1 MIRAAAIARA
11 ALIETARSRVTPVA
25 VLVLLAAVPALTWL
39 FGDDAAT
46 RDWMTRLLPAE
57 GLRVLMPLAAIVG
70 GAFLLRPSIK
80 RGWAVLPARRAEWFA
95 GTVIAGIC
103 VLVVAALVFSAGA
116 MLGGWMFGTP
126 LANTSH
132 AGSIQLTRVQE
143 GVTQQRHF
151 KPGEMAVANPL
162 REETLW
168 IELPDDAGDAI
179 AGEIEFLPIWTQEL
193 PPQQSSPVALWLE
206 GPNGRAPVELKVES
220 RRRVSFHAA
229 ANGAQRLILQPVDP
243 ALLIGTSTDRVRFTT
258 GESGVLGSLAA
269 LLVLGLGATLL
280 CLCAVLMIRG
290 LSTAPTAALAGL
302 LLMAALTL
310 LPSLAPAQGMARAR
324 RADVQGVKQE
334 PGLMQRLEDELD
346 ALPQLFP
353 DVYFDEFLAG
363 RTVPAAAWGE
373 GLARLGIGLLLLVPG
388 AWLFTRRQIA
398 R

>member
-1 MIRAAAIARA
+1 MIRAAAIARV
-11 ALIETARSRVTPVA
+11 ALIETARAHVTLVA

-95 GTVIAGIC
+95 GSVMAGFC
-103 VLVVAALVFSAGA
+103 VLVLAALVFSIGGL
-116 MLGGWMFGTP
+116 LGGWMFGTA
-126 LANTSH
+126 LAS
-132 AGSIQLTRVQE
+132 ASQALSIKLTRVQE
-143 GVTQQRHF
+143 GVTQHREF
-151 KPGEMAVANPL
+151 EPGAMAIANPQ
-162 REETLW
+162 RNETLW
-168 IELPDDAGDAI
+168 IELPDAAGEAI
-179 AGEIEFLPIWTQEL
+179 EGEIEFLPIWTQEL
-193 PPQQSSPVALWLE
+193 PPQQSSPLALWLE
-206 GPNGRAPVELKVES
+206 GPNGITPVELKVES
-220 RRRVSFHAA
+220 RRRVSFHGA
-229 ANGAQRLILQPVDP
+229 ANGAQRLVLQPVDP
-243 ALLIGTSTDRVRFTT
+243 ALLIGTSTDRVRFAT
-258 GESGVLGSLAA
+258 GESGVSASLAA
-269 LLVLGLGATLL
+269 LLALSLGATLL
-280 CLCAVLMIRG
+280 CMCAVLMVRG

-324 RADVQGVKQE
+324 RADVQGTQPE
-334 PGLMQRLEDELD
+334 PELMQRLEEELA

-353 DVYFDEFLAG
+353 DRYFDEFLAG
-363 RTVPAAAWGE
+363 RTVPSAAWGE
-373 GLARLGIGLLLLVPG
+373 GLVRLGVGLLLLVPG